1 MLIVPLRGPGV
12 RKTVPLAVILLVIA
26 NVLVFL
32 FQANDGQKDAAAWQ
46 FYQQS
51 VLFRIEPELYQRWL
65 KDHQPA
71 RPVREALRGLKDGPP
86 SDRDRVLLARVL
98 QFDGPFL
105 NALES
110 GQLIAPSD
118 PQWAEWR
125 QARASYLVRL
135 RASVAHAGA
144 FIPREHRWHTFF
156 TSMFLHGDPGH
167 LIGNMVF
174 LWLAGVL
181 LESLVGF
188 ARFLGLYLLTGL
200 VSCGLSW
207 AMAPTSAIL
216 ELGASGAVSGVMGAL
231 ATTYGARM
239 IPCLFNIGLYAW
251 RGRMQGYW
259 LAGVWVAWEGVQWV
273 LFPSN
278 VNRAAHIGGLLA
290 GALIGMGLGRRKDV
304 AQKTEENPSDLPRQM
319 RERAR
324 RQAADLNFE
333 SAAHT
338 MLSAARGSQQPED
351 WQLLW
356 AYARHVPG
364 TRAGQA
370 AQQAILAERP
380 QRGELRQALLA
391 LQAEVRRRQAGPD

>member
-32 FQANDGQKDAAAWQ
+32 FQANDDKKQAAALE

-51 VLFRIEPELYQRWL
+51 VLFRIEPDLYQRWL
-65 KDHQPA
+65 KDHPPA
-71 RPVREALRGLKDGPP
+71 RPVREALQGLKDGPL
-86 SDRDRVLLARVL
+86 SDRDRARLAMVL

-110 GQLIAPSD
+110 GQLIAPSH

-125 QARASYLVRL
+125 QARADFVTRL

-200 VSCGLSW
+200 VSCALSW

-304 AQKTEENPSDLPRQM
+304 AQKTEESPSDLPRQM
-319 RERAR
+319 RQRAL

-338 MLSAARGSQQPED
+338 MLSVARGSQQAED

-380 QRGELRQALLA
+380 QRSELRQALLA
-391 LQAEVRRRQAGPD
+391 LQAEVRRRQGGAG

>member
-32 FQANDGQKDAAAWQ
+32 SQANDDKKQAAAFE

-51 VLFRIEPELYQRWL
+51 MLFRVEPDLYQRWL

-71 RPVREALRGLKDGPP
+71 RPARAALRGLKEGPL
-86 SDRDRVLLARVL
+86 SERDRGQLAMAL
-98 QFDGPFL
+98 QIDGPFL
-105 NALES
+105 NVLES
-110 GQLIAPSD
+110 GQLIAPSN
-118 PQWAEWR
+118 PQWVEWH
-125 QARASYLVRL
+125 QARANFMTRL

-144 FIPREHRWHTFF
+144 FVPREHRWHTFL
-156 TSMFLHGDPGH
+156 TSMFLHADPGH

-188 ARFLGLYLLTGL
+188 LRFLGLYLFTGL
-200 VSCGLSW
+200 VSCALSW

-259 LAGVWVAWEGVQWV
+259 LAGVWVVWEGVQWV

-290 GALIGMGLGRRKDV
+290 GALIGAVLGRRKDV
-304 AQKTEENPSDLPRQM
+304 AQKTEENPRDLPRQM

-338 MLSAARGSQQPED
+338 MLSVVRRSQQADD

-356 AYARHVPG
+356 AYARHVLD

-380 QRGELRQALLA
+380 QRSELRQALLA
-391 LQAEVRRRQAGPD
+391 LQAEVRRRQPGPG

>member
-32 FQANDGQKDAAAWQ
+32 FQANDDKKQAAAFE
-46 FYQQS
+46 FYQRS
-51 VLFRIEPELYQRWL
+51 VLFRIEPDLYQRWL

-71 RPVREALRGLKDGPP
+71 RPARAALRGLKDGPLP
-86 SDRDRVLLARVL
+86 ERDRVLLAMAL
-98 QFDGPFL
+98 QIDGPFL
-105 NALES
+105 DALEA
-110 GQLIAPSD
+110 GRLIAPSD

-125 QARASYLVRL
+125 QARAGYLTRL

-144 FIPREHRWHTFF
+144 FVPREHRWHTFL

-188 ARFLGLYLLTGL
+188 LRFLGLYLFTGL
-200 VSCGLSW
+200 VSCALSW
-207 AMAPTSAIL
+207 AMAPGSAIL

-290 GALIGMGLGRRKDV
+290 GALLGALLGRRKEV
-304 AQKTEENPSDLPRQM
+304 AQKTEENPQDLPRQM

-338 MLSAARGSQQPED
+338 MLSVARRSQQADD

-380 QRGELRQALLA
+380 QGGELRQVLLA
-391 LQAEVRRRQAGPD
+391 LQAEVRRRQAGPG

>member
-51 VLFRIEPELYQRWL
+51 VLFRIEPELYRRWL

-338 MLSAARGSQQPED
+338 MLSVARGSQQPED

-391 LQAEVRRRQAGPD
+391 LQAEVRRRQAGPG

>member
-32 FQANDGQKDAAAWQ
+32 FQANDDPKEAAAFQ

-51 VLFRIEPELYQRWL
+51 VLYRIEPGLYQRWL

-71 RPVREALRGLKDGPP
+71 RPVREALQGLKDGPL

-125 QARASYLVRL
+125 QARASFVVRL

-144 FIPREHRWHTFF
+144 FVPREHRWHTFF

-181 LESLVGF
+181 LESLVGC

-200 VSCGLSW
+200 VSCALSW

-290 GALIGMGLGRRKDV
+290 GAAIGAVLGRRKDV

-319 RERAR
+319 RQRAL

-338 MLSAARGSQQPED
+338 MLSVARGSQQADD

-380 QRGELRQALLA
+380 QRGELRQVLLA
-391 LQAEVRRRQAGPD
+391 LQAEVRRRQ

>member
-32 FQANDGQKDAAAWQ
+32 WQSNDDKKEAAAFE

-71 RPVREALRGLKDGPP
+71 RQARAALRGLKDGPL
-86 SDRDRVLLARVL
+86 SERDRTLLAMVL
-98 QFDGPFL
+98 QIDGPFL
-105 NALES
+105 SALES
-110 GQLIAPSD
+110 GQLVAPAN
-118 PQWAEWR
+118 PQWTEWR
-125 QARASYLVRL
+125 QARSTYLTRL
-135 RASVAHAGA
+135 RSSVAHAGA
-144 FIPREHRWHTFF
+144 FIPREHRWHTFL
-156 TSMFLHGDPGH
+156 TSMFLHGGPSH

-188 ARFLGLYLLTGL
+188 MRFLGLYLLTGL

-259 LAGVWVAWEGVQWV
+259 LAGVWVVWEGVQWV

-290 GALIGMGLGRRKDV
+290 GALIGMVQGRRKDV
-304 AQKTEENPSDLPRQM
+304 AQKTEENPQDLPRQM
-319 RERAR
+319 RDRAR

-338 MLSAARGSQQPED
+338 MLSVVRGSQQAED

-356 AYARHVPG
+356 AYARHVLP
-364 TRAGQA
+364 TRSGQA

-380 QRGELRQALLA
+380 QRGELRQVLLA
-391 LQAEVRRRQAGPD
+391 LQAEVRRRQAGPG